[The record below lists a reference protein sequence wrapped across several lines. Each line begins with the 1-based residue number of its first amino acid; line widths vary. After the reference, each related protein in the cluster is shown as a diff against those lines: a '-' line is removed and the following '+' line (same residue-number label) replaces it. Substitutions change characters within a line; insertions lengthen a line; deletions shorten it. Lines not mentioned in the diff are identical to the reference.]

1 MSRAPGGRRGGPVD
15 LGLSK
20 NASRILFFDPKYS
33 PAAFADVP
41 FFTLWSPMSIG
52 RLQSVTWMTAAGT
65 RIAFQPNP
73 SFHEESYQD
82 RVVHAMA
89 VDL

>member
-1 MSRAPGGRRGGPVD
+1 
-15 LGLSK
+15 
-20 NASRILFFDPKYS
+20 
-33 PAAFADVP
+33 
-41 FFTLWSPMSIG
+41 MSIG

-65 RIAFQPNP
+65 RVAFQPNP

-89 VDL
+89 VDLLGRFGNCGIA